1 MMNIFQKGTGHD
13 TNGKL
18 GSRNCGIFYYPRHD
32 RVYQKKVAEV
42 SILITALIVL
52 LVVTLDGCDYRWQE
66 RRKQYELDN
75 DSASSSKHYGGGRHF
90 ERNNRTD

>member
-1 MMNIFQKGTGHD
+1 M
-13 TNGKL
+13 
-18 GSRNCGIFYYPRHD
+18 
-32 RVYQKKVAEV
+32 

-52 LVVTLDGCDYRWQE
+52 LVVILDGCDYRWQK
-66 RRKQYELDN
+66 RRKQYELDT